1 MMCICMQSVMIMKVH
16 FLIPRKL
23 HYFDLEAKSEM
34 KQKEEAE
41 METLLLEKE
50 DKTADDFKRAD

>member
-1 MMCICMQSVMIMKVH
+1 MQSVMIMKVH

-41 METLLLEKE
+41 MEALLLEKE
-50 DKTADDFKRAD
+50 DKTADDFKRADWT